1 MNLVSLLSMELRC
14 PRSPLVLSMEIKKL
28 DGGKSKH
35 ANLAQRNGFGPV
47 FFPLFVE
54 AGKLNIKNLTPAI
67 DRLR

>member
-1 MNLVSLLSMELRC
+1 
-14 PRSPLVLSMEIKKL
+14 MEIKKL